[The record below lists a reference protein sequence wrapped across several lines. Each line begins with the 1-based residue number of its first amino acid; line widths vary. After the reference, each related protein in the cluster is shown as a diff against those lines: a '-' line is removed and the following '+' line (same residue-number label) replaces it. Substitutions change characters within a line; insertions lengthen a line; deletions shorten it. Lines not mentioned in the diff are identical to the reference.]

1 MSQQDIARYQ
11 LPPDEN
17 RRIFASDIV
26 PDHLTG
32 PTPQGPATAVFL
44 LGQPGAGK
52 TRVAQLVAEALD
64 ARGGF
69 VDVDS
74 DLYKP
79 YHPQYAQLMAEDDRL
94 MTLYTGHDGRV
105 WMRQAQQ
112 FVRGEDPLSG
122 GQKLNALVQE
132 IAMDPQ
138 FLAETM
144 QKYRDVGT
152 RIETLVLAVSQP
164 MSEQGILNRYHEQV
178 LDRGQGRLTVPEKA
192 QASYT
197 GIADSCEVIVREGLA
212 DFAAVY
218 RRGESTPRFAADAA
232 ELARAPLALR
242 QAVEQERNRPWTQE
256 ESQDFVAVQEKLREG
271 LPAPLCDGSGFGQVE
286 SVHRPPPSDD
296 PPASGT
302 YANPPGVAPSSAHF
316 NTSTQQG
323 RWRRRSAH
331 LTDSERISPAAKS
344 RTDSAAMSRW
354 SPHTSEGTTP
364 EGLAGNN
371 ATATSWM
378 AKLGFSQG

>member
-1 MSQQDIARYQ
+1 M
-11 LPPDEN
+11 
-17 RRIFASDIV
+17 
-26 PDHLTG
+26 
-32 PTPQGPATAVFL
+32 
-44 LGQPGAGK
+44 
-52 TRVAQLVAEALD
+52 AQLVAEALD

-122 GQKLNALVQE
+122 GEKLNALVQE

-212 DFAAVY
+212 DFAA
-218 RRGESTPRFAADAA
+218 DAA
-232 ELARAPLALR
+232 ELARAPPRA
-242 QAVEQERNRPWTQE
+242 AVEQERNRPWTKE
-256 ESQDFVAVQEKLREG
+256 ESQDFVAVQKKLREG
-271 LPAPLCDGSGFGQVE
+271 LPAEFGPQLDRIDQLAAPPGGAAAGSLARLDGRRPLAQH
-286 SVHRPPPSDD
+286 HRPQ
-296 PPASGT
+296 A
-302 YANPPGVAPSSAHF
+302 AAAGVRP
-316 NTSTQQG
+316 
-323 RWRRRSAH
+323 
-331 LTDSERISPAAKS
+331 EP
-344 RTDSAAMSRW
+344 
-354 SPHTSEGTTP
+354 GTTEPCGATTRLRP
-364 EGLAGNN
+364 E
-371 ATATSWM
+371 TATRL
-378 AKLGFSQG
+378 AK

>member
-1 MSQQDIARYQ
+1 MSPDHDATLHQ
-11 LPPDEN
+11 LPAEEN
-17 RRIFASDIV
+17 RRIFATGIV
-26 PDHLTG
+26 PDHLIG
-32 PTPQGPATAVFL
+32 PAAQDPATAVFL

-52 TRVAQLVAEALD
+52 TRVAALIAEQLE

-69 VDVDS
+69 ADIDS

-79 YHPQYAQLMAEDDRL
+79 YHPMYARFMAEDDRL
-94 MTLYTGHDGRV
+94 MTLYTGNDGRA

-122 GQKLNALVQE
+122 GRKLNALVQE

-144 QKYRDVGT
+144 RQYRNVGT
-152 RIETLVLAVSQP
+152 RIDTFVLAVSQAL
-164 MSEQGILNRYHEQV
+164 SEQGILNRYHEQV

-218 RRGESTPRFAADAA
+218 RRGESTPRFAADAT

-242 QAVEQERNRPWTQE
+242 QAVERERNRPWTPE
-256 ESQDFVAVQEKLREG
+256 ESHDFLSVQKKLREG
-271 LPAPLCDGSGFGQVE
+271 LPADFGPQLDRIDNLAAPLLAAQGSGTP
-286 SVHRPPPSDD
+286 RI
-296 PPASGT
+296 
-302 YANPPGVAPSSAHF
+302 
-316 NTSTQQG
+316 STAAA
-323 RWRRRSAH
+323 RSRSA
-331 LTDSERISPAAKS
+331 TTAKRPAPGRGPAPADRPSP
-344 RTDSAAMSRW
+344 RHG
-354 SPHTSEGTTP
+354 PETP
-364 EGLAGNN
+364 GQQPGR
-371 ATATSWM
+371 S
-378 AKLGFSQG
+378 K

>member
-1 MSQQDIARYQ
+1 M
-11 LPPDEN
+11 
-17 RRIFASDIV
+17 
-26 PDHLTG
+26 
-32 PTPQGPATAVFL
+32 
-44 LGQPGAGK
+44 
-52 TRVAQLVAEALD
+52 AQLVAEALD

-122 GQKLNALVQE
+122 GEKLNALVQE

-212 DFAAVY
+212 DFAA
-218 RRGESTPRFAADAA
+218 DAA
-232 ELARAPLALR
+232 ELARAPPSRCRRAGTQPALDKGR
-242 QAVEQERNRPWTQE
+242 IPGLRRCSEEAARGSARRVRP
-256 ESQDFVAVQEKLREG
+256 
-271 LPAPLCDGSGFGQVE
+271 PARPYRPAGRPAWRCRSRVPRA
-286 SVHRPPPSDD
+286 SRRPPPARAA
-296 PPASGT
+296 PP
-302 YANPPGVAPSSAHF
+302 PPSRR
-316 NTSTQQG
+316 
-323 RWRRRSAH
+323 RWRPARTRHDRTVRRHNTAQARNR
-331 LTDSERISPAAKS
+331 DPAREVGQAS
-344 RTDSAAMSRW
+344 HPDRA
-354 SPHTSEGTTP
+354 TTP
-364 EGLAGNN
+364 APADVPRRIVQRGLHP
-371 ATATSWM
+371 
-378 AKLGFSQG
+378 LFSPLKR